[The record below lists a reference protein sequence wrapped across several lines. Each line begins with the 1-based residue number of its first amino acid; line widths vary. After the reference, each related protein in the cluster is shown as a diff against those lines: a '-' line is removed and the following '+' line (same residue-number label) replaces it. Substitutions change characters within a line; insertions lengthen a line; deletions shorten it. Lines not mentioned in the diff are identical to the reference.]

1 MSVGEDADSNVRVTT
16 VDKVDGGALLW
27 LYVVDSHEIDSEE
40 IAKMIKKVPE
50 SIMTGRPNDLVKVL
64 QDQNIN
70 INVYPT
76 V

>member
-1 MSVGEDADSNVRVTT
+1 MDSNVRVTT
-16 VDKVDGGALLW
+16 VDKVDGEALLW
-27 LYVVDSHEIDSEE
+27 LYVVDSHEIDSEK